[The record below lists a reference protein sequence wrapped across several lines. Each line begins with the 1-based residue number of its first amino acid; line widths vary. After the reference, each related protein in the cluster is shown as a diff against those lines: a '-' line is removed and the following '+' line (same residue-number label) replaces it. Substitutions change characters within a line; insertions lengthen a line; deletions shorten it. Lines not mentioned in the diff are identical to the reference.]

1 MCRVLHFG
9 IEPEMI
15 FTTKNAV
22 RRRGLSRVYAWL
34 LCCLTLLLGC
44 GVRAEDLAEADE
56 AFDRGEFVTALEL
69 YEALAE
75 QQDPAATYRLGLMYE
90 QGLGTDADPA
100 TAASWYQKALALDS
114 PEAIGALADLH
125 LRGIGV
131 IQNFKESLRLNISA
145 AEAGY
150 APAQYNL
157 AVAYANG
164 VGTYRDPVKA
174 HMWFNIAAASGYAN
188 AAQSRD
194 SLAAVMA
201 EGEITRAQQRAK
213 ACLDSNLLGC

>member
-1 MCRVLHFG
+1 
-9 IEPEMI
+9 MI
-15 FTTKNAV
+15 CAKSNAV
-22 RRRGLSRVYAWL
+22 SPQGRQRKYVAL
-34 LCCLTLLLGC
+34 LCSLTLFLC
-44 GVRAEDLAEADE
+44 SGVRAEGLADADE

-69 YEALAE
+69 YEALSN
-75 QQDPAATYRLGLMYE
+75 QQEPAATYRLGLMYE
-90 QGLGTDADPA
+90 QGLGTDPDPMV
-100 TAASWYQKALALDS
+100 AASWYQKAQALES

-125 LRGIGV
+125 LKGVGV
-131 IQNFKESLRLNISA
+131 IQDFKEALRLNISA

-164 VGTYRDPVKA
+164 VGTFRDPVKA

-194 SLAAVMA
+194 SLASVMA
-201 EGEITRAQQRAK
+201 EAEVTRAQQRAK
-213 ACLDSNLLGC
+213 ACMDLNLLGC

>member
-1 MCRVLHFG
+1 
-9 IEPEMI
+9 MI
-15 FTTKNAV
+15 CAKSNAV
-22 RRRGLSRVYAWL
+22 SPKGRQRKYVAL
-34 LCCLTLLLGC
+34 LCCLTLFLC
-44 GVRAEDLAEADE
+44 SGVRAEGLAEADE

-69 YEALAE
+69 YEALAN
-75 QQDPAATYRLGLMYE
+75 QQEPAATYRLGLMYE
-90 QGLGTDADPA
+90 QGLGTDPDPMV
-100 TAASWYQKALALDS
+100 AASWYQKAQALES

-125 LRGIGV
+125 LKGVGV
-131 IQNFKESLRLNISA
+131 IQDFKEALRLNISA

-164 VGTYRDPVKA
+164 VGTFRDPVKA

-194 SLAAVMA
+194 SLASVMA
-201 EGEITRAQQRAK
+201 EAEVTRAQQRAK
-213 ACLDSNLLGC
+213 ACMDLNLLGC

>member
-1 MCRVLHFG
+1 
-9 IEPEMI
+9 MI
-15 FTTKNAV
+15 CAKSNAV
-22 RRRGLSRVYAWL
+22 SPQGRQRKCVAL
-34 LCCLTLLLGC
+34 LCSLTLFLC
-44 GVRAEDLAEADE
+44 SGVRAEGLAEADE

-69 YEALAE
+69 YEALAN
-75 QQDPAATYRLGLMYE
+75 QQEPAATYRLGLMYE
-90 QGLGTDADPA
+90 QGLGTDQDPMV
-100 TAASWYQKALALDS
+100 AASWYQKAQALES

-125 LRGIGV
+125 LKGVGV
-131 IQNFKESLRLNISA
+131 IQDFKEALRLNISA

-164 VGTYRDPVKA
+164 VGTFRDPVKA

-194 SLAAVMA
+194 SLASVMA
-201 EGEITRAQQRAK
+201 EAEVTRAQQRAK
-213 ACLDSNLLGC
+213 ACMDLNLLGC

>member
-1 MCRVLHFG
+1 
-9 IEPEMI
+9 MI
-15 FTTKNAV
+15 CAKSPPVSPQGRQRKYVA
-22 RRRGLSRVYAWL
+22 L
-34 LCCLTLLLGC
+34 LCSLTLFLC
-44 GVRAEDLAEADE
+44 SGVRAEGLADADE

-69 YEALAE
+69 YEALAN
-75 QQDPAATYRLGLMYE
+75 QQEPAATYRLGLMYE
-90 QGLGTDADPA
+90 QGLGTDPDPMV
-100 TAASWYQKALALDS
+100 AASWYQKAQALES

-125 LRGIGV
+125 LKGVGV
-131 IQNFKESLRLNISA
+131 IQDFKEALRLNISA

-164 VGTYRDPVKA
+164 VGTFRDPVKA

-194 SLAAVMA
+194 SLASVMA
-201 EGEITRAQQRAK
+201 EAEVTRAQQRAK
-213 ACLDSNLLGC
+213 ACMDLNLLSC

>member
-1 MCRVLHFG
+1 
-9 IEPEMI
+9 MI
-15 FTTKNAV
+15 CATSNAASP
-22 RRRGLSRVYAWL
+22 RGLRQKYIAL
-34 LCCLTLLLGC
+34 LCCLTLCLGS

-69 YEALAE
+69 YEALAN
-75 QQDPAATYRLGLMYE
+75 QQDPSATYRLGLMYE
-90 QGLGTDADPA
+90 QGLGTDADPTA
-100 TAASWYQKALALDS
+100 AASWYQKAQALES

-125 LRGIGV
+125 LKGVGV
-131 IQNFKESLRLNISA
+131 IQNFKEALRLNISA

-150 APAQYNL
+150 VPAQYNL

-164 VGTYRDPVKA
+164 VGTFRDPVKA

-194 SLAAVMA
+194 QLASRMA
-201 EGEITRAQQRAK
+201 EAEVARAHQRAK
-213 ACLDSNLLGC
+213 ACVDLKLLGC